1 MTVGLLLLFTSVFI
15 VADCGYINSPSY
27 TPGVKTIDC
36 SNQEESCHVTLVIEA
51 LESMSFFEYENGH
64 RKWQGFRAIF
74 NETSS
79 EFDVAC
85 LETYYKPPP
94 PKEQLQPP
102 IVTDGYF
109 RPIFTINGQM
119 PGPTIV
125 ANENQ
130 QLHIT
135 VYNELKNSEGIA
147 IHWHGMHQVNNS
159 EMDGVPYITQYPIAP
174 NQKMTY
180 RFRAYPSGTHWYH
193 AHGGTQRTDG
203 IYGAFIVKDKILE
216 MELEDI
222 HEEHT
227 LLLMDWTR
235 DTSRDIGQQILSSLN
250 FWKEPQQ
257 DVCSTQY
264 SATHGPDFTKVGPFP
279 FWSGIINDR
288 GRHCD
293 EYNEFTKEC
302 THYNLPSSVLNHFS
316 VLPNKL
322 YRFRLIGAQSAYAF
336 KFSIQDHLLTVV
348 ATDGYPIRPIRN
360 VKYVIVNTGERY
372 DVVVDTHRTIQNI
385 DVSKYW
391 ILAETLE
398 HEFTG
403 NEEFHSPLGEHKAEG
418 ILQYNI
424 NQESELP
431 IQEPSRTWNCTRESP
446 CRVINCPFASN
457 GFTENVLN
465 YNCINVHEFESG
477 PVESVPLSI
486 RAPNIIDN
494 TLFYNFDFY
503 GEKST
508 NASSVDGINFRYPA
522 DPPVVD
528 HERFEANKDDYICPG
543 RGCPHRLLNP
553 DVPFC
558 ACTHQIDLS
567 SVHEGD
573 AVQIVISNINTL
585 ANNGRLKL
593 GSSHSVHLHGHSF
606 YVVKTGYPEYNPD
619 GTVAAFNRDLECID
633 VITNKECDR
642 LFAAIE
648 RKGNAG
654 HNTKIQEIRWRN
666 KTMGIME
673 TADKPLSIKDTV
685 VVPYGGY
692 VAIRFVINNPGW
704 WFFHCHIETHQLEGM
719 AAVITELPSRMLQK
733 EDASAAISVKTSP
746 TIIGMVLLL
755 LLKLLL

>member
-1 MTVGLLLLFTSVFI
+1 MTSGLLSFLT
-15 VADCGYINSPSY
+15 VASILVIANCGYINSPSY
-27 TPGVKTIDC
+27 VPGVKTIDC
-36 SNQEESCHVTLVIEA
+36 SSEDTCHVTLVVEA
-51 LESMSFFEYENGH
+51 LESMSFFEYENDY

-74 NETSS
+74 NHTTS

-85 LETYYKPPP
+85 LNTYYKPPP
-94 PKEQLQPP
+94 PKEELQPP
-102 IVTDGYF
+102 IVADGYF
-109 RPIFTINGQM
+109 RPIYTINGQM

-130 QLHIT
+130 LLYIT

-174 NQKMTY
+174 TQKMTY
-180 RFRAYPSGTHWYH
+180 KFKAYPSGTHWYH

-203 IYGAFIVKDKILE
+203 IYGAFIVKDAIPD
-216 MELEDI
+216 MNLEDMY
-222 HEEHT
+222 EEHT
-227 LLLMDWTR
+227 LLLMDWTK

-250 FWKEPQQ
+250 FWEEPQE

-264 SATHGPDFTKVGPFP
+264 IATHGPDFTTVGPFP

-293 EYNEFTKEC
+293 DYDKFTKEC
-302 THYNLPSSVLNHFS
+302 TRYNFPPSVLNHFN

-336 KFSIQDHLLTVV
+336 RFSVQDHLLTVV
-348 ATDGYPIRPIRN
+348 ASDGYPIKPITN

-372 DVVVDTHRTIQNI
+372 DVVVNTKRTIQNNGAL
-385 DVSKYW
+385 KYW
-391 ILAETLE
+391 IMAETLE
-398 HEFTG
+398 HEFTE
-403 NEEFHSPLGEHKAEG
+403 NEAFHSPISEHKAEA

-424 NQESELP
+424 NIPSELP
-431 IQEPSRTWNCTRESP
+431 IQEPSHTWNCTRESP
-446 CRVINCPFASN
+446 CRVVNCPFASN
-457 GFTENVLN
+457 SFTENVLN
-465 YNCINVHEFESG
+465 YNCINVHKFESRSA
-477 PVESVPLSI
+477 ESVPSSI
-486 RAPNIIDN
+486 YGPSIIDN

-528 HERFEANKDDYICPG
+528 QKRFEANKDDYICPG
-543 RGCPHRLLNP
+543 RGCPHRLLDP

-558 ACTHQIDLS
+558 TCTHQIDLS
-567 SVHEGD
+567 KIPEGD

-585 ANNGRLKL
+585 ANNKRLKL

-606 YVVKTGYPEYNPD
+606 YVVKTGYPEYNGD
-619 GTVAAFNRDLECID
+619 GTIAAFNRDLQCID
-633 VITNKECDR
+633 VTTNTECDR
-642 LFAAIE
+642 LFSAIE
-648 RKGNAG
+648 RKDSAG
-654 HNTKIQEIRWRN
+654 QIAKVQEIKWRN
-666 KTMGIME
+666 GTVGIIE
-673 TADKPLSIKDTV
+673 TGDKPLPIKDTV
-685 VVPYGGY
+685 IVPYGGY
-692 VAIRFVINNPGW
+692 VVIRFLINNPGW

-719 AAVITELPSRMLQK
+719 AAVITELPSKMLQ
-733 EDASAAISVKTSP
+733 DTSAGVNMKAP
-746 TIIGMVLLL
+746 TLIIGITLM
-755 LLKLLL
+755 LKLLVLF